1 MTLLLAISGWDPAPW
16 LDRFRRLLPDRRI
29 VALGDDFDPAE
40 VVYAAAWKQPPGSLA
55 ALPGLKVIFSLGAGI
70 DHLARDPE
78 LPDRP
83 IVRVVDP
90 DLTARMSEYVVL
102 HCLTHLRGTRYYE
115 AQQRA
120 RNWDDARDEPAAS
133 DVRVGIMGLG
143 VLGADAARKLTIMGF
158 QVAGWSRTPK
168 RLDGVTCFAG
178 KAELEAF
185 LARTDILVSLLPLTK
200 DTRGLLDRRIF
211 VGLARD
217 GRIGGPVFINAGR
230 GGTQNEADILACL
243 DDGTLAAVTLDVFET
258 EPLPRDSPFWTH
270 PRVTLTPHN
279 AATSDPDAVAAFVA
293 AQIRRFEAGE
303 PLRNTVDLRAGY

>member
-1 MTLLLAISGWDPAPW
+1 MTLLLAITGWDPAPW
-16 LDRFRRLLPDRRI
+16 LDRFRRLLPDRR
-29 VALGDDFDPAE
+29 VLTVHDEFDPAE

-55 ALPGLKVIFSLGAGI
+55 GLPELKVIFSLGAGI
-70 DHLARDPE
+70 DHLARDPR

-83 IVRVVDP
+83 VVRVVDP

-102 HCLTHLRGTRYYE
+102 HCLAHLRGTRYYE

-143 VLGADAARKLTIMGF
+143 VLGSDAARKLGMMGF

-168 RLDGVTCFAG
+168 HLDNVACFAG
-178 KAELEAF
+178 EAELDAF
-185 LARTDILVSLLPLTK
+185 LARTDILVSLLPLTP
-200 DTRGLLDRRIF
+200 DTRGLLNRRMF
-211 VGLARD
+211 GGLARD
-217 GRIGGPVFINAGR
+217 GRIGAPVFINAGR

-243 DDGTLAAVTLDVFET
+243 GDGTLGAVTLDVFET
-258 EPLPRDSPFWTH
+258 EPLPQDSPFWTH

-303 PLRNTVDLRAGY
+303 PLRNTVDLSAGY

>member
-1 MTLLLAISGWDPAPW
+1 
-16 LDRFRRLLPDRRI
+16 
-29 VALGDDFDPAE
+29 
-40 VVYAAAWKQPPGSLA
+40 VYAAAWKQPPGSLA

-102 HCLTHLRGTRYYE
+102 HCLAHLRGTRYYE

-143 VLGADAARKLTIMGF
+143 VLGADAARKLAIMGF

-168 RLDGVTCFAG
+168 RLDDVSSFAG
-178 KAELEAF
+178 EAELGGF

-211 VGLARD
+211 AGLARD

-258 EPLPRDSPFWTH
+258 EPLPQDSPFWTH

-303 PLRNTVDLRAGY
+303 PIRNTVDLRAGY

>member
-102 HCLTHLRGTRYYE
+102 HCLAHLRGTRYYE

-143 VLGADAARKLTIMGF
+143 VLGADAARKLATMGF

-168 RLDGVTCFAG
+168 QLDHVGSFAG
-178 KAELEAF
+178 EAELDTF

-211 VGLARD
+211 AGLARD

-230 GGTQNEADILACL
+230 GGTQNDADILACL
-243 DDGTLAAVTLDVFET
+243 DDGTLAAVTLDVFEI
-258 EPLPRDSPFWTH
+258 EPLPPDSPFWAH

>member
-1 MTLLLAISGWDPAPW
+1 MTLLLAITGWDPAPW
-16 LDRFRRLLPDRRI
+16 LDRFRRLLPDRR
-29 VALGDDFDPAE
+29 VLTLDDDFDPAE
-40 VVYAAAWKQPPGSLA
+40 VLYAAAWKQPPGSLA
-55 ALPGLKVIFSLGAGI
+55 ALPELRVIFSLGAGI

-83 IVRVVDP
+83 VVRVVDP

-102 HCLTHLRGTRYYE
+102 HCLAHLRGTRYYE

-143 VLGADAARKLTIMGF
+143 VLGSDAARKLGIMGF

-168 RLDGVTCFAG
+168 HLDNVASFAG
-178 KAELEAF
+178 QAELDAF
-185 LARTDILVSLLPLTK
+185 LGRTDILVSLLPLTP
-200 DTRGLLDRRIF
+200 DTRGLLNRRMF
-211 VGLARD
+211 GGLARD
-217 GRIGGPVFINAGR
+217 GRIGAPVFINAGR

-243 DDGTLAAVTLDVFET
+243 DDGTLGAVTLDVFET
-258 EPLPRDSPFWTH
+258 EPLPLTSPLWTH
-270 PRVTLTPHN
+270 ARVTLTPHN

-293 AQIRRFEAGE
+293 GQIRRLEAGE
-303 PLRNTVDLRAGY
+303 PLRNTVDLKAGY

>member
-1 MTLLLAISGWDPAPW
+1 
-16 LDRFRRLLPDRRI
+16 
-29 VALGDDFDPAE
+29 
-40 VVYAAAWKQPPGSLA
+40 
-55 ALPGLKVIFSLGAGI
+55 
-70 DHLARDPE
+70 
-78 LPDRP
+78 
-83 IVRVVDP
+83 
-90 DLTARMSEYVVL
+90 
-102 HCLTHLRGTRYYE
+102 
-115 AQQRA
+115 
-120 RNWDDARDEPAAS
+120 
-133 DVRVGIMGLG
+133 MGLG
-143 VLGADAARKLTIMGF
+143 VLGADAARKLAIMGF
-158 QVAGWSRTPK
+158 QVAGWSRKPK

-211 VGLARD
+211 AGLARD

-258 EPLPRDSPFWTH
+258 EPLPQDSPFWTH

>member
-1 MTLLLAISGWDPAPW
+1 MTLLLAITGWDPAPW
-16 LDRFRRLLPDRRI
+16 LERFRRLLPERR
-29 VALGDDFDPAE
+29 VVTLADDFDPAE

-70 DHLARDPE
+70 DHLARDPQ

-102 HCLTHLRGTRYYE
+102 HCLAHLRGTRYFE
-115 AQQRA
+115 AQQGA

-143 VLGADAARKLTIMGF
+143 VLGADAARKLAIMGF

-168 RLDGVTCFAG
+168 QLDNVACFAG
-178 KAELEAF
+178 EAELDAF
-185 LARTDILVSLLPLTK
+185 LGRTDILVSLLPLTQ

-211 VGLARD
+211 AGLARD
-217 GRIGGPVFINAGR
+217 GRLGGPVFINAGR
-230 GGTQNEADILACL
+230 GGTQDEADILACL
-243 DDGTLAAVTLDVFET
+243 DDGTLAAATLDVFET
-258 EPLPRDSPFWTH
+258 EPLPQDSPFWTH

-293 AQIRRFEAGE
+293 AQIRSFEAGE
-303 PLRNTVDLRAGY
+303 PLRNTVDLSAGY

>member
-1 MTLLLAISGWDPAPW
+1 MTLLLAITGWDPAPW
-16 LDRFRRLLPDRRI
+16 LDRFRRLLPERGI
-29 VALGDDFDPAE
+29 VRLEDDFDPAE

-90 DLTARMSEYVVL
+90 DLTARMSDYVVL
-102 HCLTHLRGTRYYE
+102 HCLAHLRGTRYYE

-143 VLGADAARKLTIMGF
+143 VLGADAARKLAIMGF
-158 QVAGWSRTPK
+158 QVAGWSRKPK
-168 RLDGVTCFAG
+168 QLDNVSSFGG
-178 KAELEAF
+178 EAELGGF

-200 DTRGLLDRRIF
+200 DTRRLLDRRIF

-258 EPLPRDSPFWTH
+258 EPLPRDSPFWVH

-303 PLRNTVDLRAGY
+303 PLRNTVDLSAGY

>member
-29 VALGDDFDPAE
+29 VALGNDFDPAE

-102 HCLTHLRGTRYYE
+102 HCLAHLRGTRYYE

>member
-40 VVYAAAWKQPPGSLA
+40 VVYAAAWKQSPGSLA

-102 HCLTHLRGTRYYE
+102 HCLAHLRGTRYYE

>member
-102 HCLTHLRGTRYYE
+102 HCLAHLRGTRYYE

-143 VLGADAARKLTIMGF
+143 VLGADAARKLATMGF

-168 RLDGVTCFAG
+168 QLDNVGSFAG
-178 KAELEAF
+178 EAELDTF

-211 VGLARD
+211 AGLARD

-230 GGTQNEADILACL
+230 GGTQNDADILACL
-243 DDGTLAAVTLDVFET
+243 DDGTLAAVTLDVFEI
-258 EPLPRDSPFWTH
+258 EPLPPDSPFWAH

>member
-1 MTLLLAISGWDPAPW
+1 MTLLLAITGWDPAPW

-29 VALGDDFDPAE
+29 VTLDDDFDPAE

-55 ALPGLKVIFSLGAGI
+55 ALPQLKVIFSLGAGV
-70 DHLARDPE
+70 DHLARDPA

-102 HCLTHLRGTRYYE
+102 HCLAHLRGTRYYE

-143 VLGADAARKLTIMGF
+143 VLGGDAARKLAIMGF

-168 RLDGVTCFAG
+168 RLDSVTCFAG
-178 KAELEAF
+178 EAELDAF
-185 LARTDILVSLLPLTK
+185 LGRTDILVSLLPLTK

-211 VGLARD
+211 AALARD

-230 GGTQNEADILACL
+230 GGTQDEADILACL
-243 DDGTLAAVTLDVFET
+243 EDGTLAAVTLDVFGT
-258 EPLPRDSPFWTH
+258 EPLPQTSPLWTH

-279 AATSDPDAVAAFVA
+279 AATSDPDAVATSVA
-293 AQIRRFEAGE
+293 AQIYRHEAGE
-303 PLRNTVDLRAGY
+303 PLRNVVDLKAGY